1 MSLSSNSAVPDTSKD
16 IAPLGE
22 QLDEL
27 LSRRLRHIVLPPA
40 IQLMYNKRTM
50 RANRFMMTSWAIG
63 VAIVNLSL
71 TAFDVFL
78 IQYAQLPVLLEI
90 RAAITILF
98 LMASQFL
105 INQRF
110 HGYAH
115 LLVILPSLITL
126 CLACTMGTLT
136 GSAMLFLI
144 YLFLSITTVFTAVIY
159 IPLQIRHTLWLA
171 GLGIVIMTGFTLTS
185 PVAVLPA
192 KLEIVF
198 GFACIMGTLVYA
210 RRVQNLHQHRAFLLQ
225 TRDELR
231 AGEAN
236 KRSELLSNIAYT
248 DQLTDIPNRRYF
260 DEIVETLHAQPGDA
274 LPLSLCLIDID
285 HFKKLNDQLGHLQG
299 DRCLRLVAACLHHNM
314 RDKND
319 VLARYGGEE
328 FVILLP
334 GTNAEQA
341 WIIADRIRHAIM
353 ELNHPNPGT
362 ASGVVTISMGL
373 ATVEHGPLD
382 IESLLREADEALYR
396 AKANGRNKVEA

>member
-1 MSLSSNSAVPDTSKD
+1 MSLSSTSAVPDTSKD

-40 IQLMYNKRTM
+40 IQLMYNKRTI
-50 RANRFMMTSWAIG
+50 RGNRYMMTSWAIG
-63 VAIVNLSL
+63 VGVVNFSL
-71 TAFDVFL
+71 TFFDFFL
-78 IQYAQLPVLLEI
+78 LKPALLPVLLEI
-90 RAAITILF
+90 RASITIGF
-98 LMASQFL
+98 LLAAQFL
-105 INQRF
+105 IKQRF
-110 HGYAH
+110 SGYAH
-115 LLVILPSLITL
+115 LLVILPCLITF
-126 CLACTMGTLT
+126 CLASMMGILST
-136 GSAMLFLI
+136 SPVLFMI
-144 YLFLSITTVFTAVIY
+144 YMFLSITTVFTAIIY
-159 IPLQIRHTLWLA
+159 IPLHFKHTLWLA
-171 GLGIVIMTGFTLTS
+171 VTSIALLVIFTMASPIVL
-185 PVAVLPA
+185 LPA

-198 GFACIMGTLVYA
+198 GFSCIMGTLVYA

-225 TRDELR
+225 TREELR
-231 AGEAN
+231 FGEAN

-382 IESLLREADEALYR
+382 IESLLREADKALYR